1 MFPVILKGKC
11 DSVHSLRRTALKR
24 LKKLKSLPKSSA
36 FRDRQTRLPKGTTMP
51 SLAHTTTSYSANRS
65 HQPRRATVSG
75 LLRRLVEKIAFE
87 LEVRRSLR
95 EVQSFDDKMLRDIGL
110 QRGGIEHALRNGV
123 ADISLDMLRR

>member
-1 MFPVILKGKC
+1 M
-11 DSVHSLRRTALKR
+11 S
-24 LKKLKSLPKSSA
+24 
-36 FRDRQTRLPKGTTMP
+36 
-51 SLAHTTTSYSANRS
+51 SLAQTTTSLSASGS
-65 HQPRRATVSG
+65 HQSRRAVVSG

-123 ADISLDMLRR
+123 SDTTVDMLRR